1 MSGFRDDAF
10 RIRLNL
16 IVLLLLV
23 CASFLGAIAV
33 GVTGGEALGTAMLFL
48 AVFAGL
54 CLLVEEWKPGV
65 EDELK
70 PADGANAEESESEW
84 RELILNRRTE
94 KNVESPLS
102 SGQPSMPPNE
112 SPLSM

>member
-1 MSGFRDDAF
+1 MDDAL

-16 IVLLLLV
+16 IVFLLLV
-23 CASFLGAIAV
+23 CTSFLGTIAV

-54 CLLVEEWKPGV
+54 CLLLVEEWKTGI

-70 PADGANAEESESEW
+70 PDGTSSEESESE
-84 RELILNRRTE
+84 
-94 KNVESPLS
+94 
-102 SGQPSMPPNE
+102 
-112 SPLSM
+112 

>member
-1 MSGFRDDAF
+1 MDDAF

-54 CLLVEEWKPGV
+54 CLLLVEEWKSGV

-70 PADGANAEESESEW
+70 PADGANAEESESE
-84 RELILNRRTE
+84 
-94 KNVESPLS
+94 
-102 SGQPSMPPNE
+102 
-112 SPLSM
+112 